1 MDAAQLAEL
10 IQQSDQTDLTAL
22 LTAKESAKK
31 AMLDD
36 PSSNNVASFE
46 RAKRALEA
54 FTRPEE
60 PDQRVFRNRIE
71 ALAHLQAQGYKIK
84 KSKLYED
91 AKAGFL
97 RMQKDGSVF
106 ERDLDRYVKRVG
118 LEKPE
123 ELGAAAAADL
133 QARKLGLEIAKLEE
147 EYRERKRKNDVQ
159 EGRYMLREQVY
170 MEIAGRAA
178 VFEAGLKHAVDTRAA
193 ELLEAVAPLADPHH
207 RAAAVRRW
215 FRDLLDAQLN
225 EFANTR
231 TFQAAILEE
240 ESREEDY
247 ASDPSTPE

>member
-1 MDAAQLAEL
+1 MDAAQLAQL

-31 AMLDD
+31 SMLDE
-36 PSSNNVASFE
+36 PSANNVASFE

-54 FTRPEE
+54 FTRPSEE

-71 ALAHLQAQGYKIK
+71 ALGHLQAQGYKIK

-106 ERDLDRYVKRVG
+106 ERDLERYVRRVG

-231 TFQAAILEE
+231 TFQAAILE
-240 ESREEDY
+240 SKEEDL
-247 ASDPSTPE
+247 DGG